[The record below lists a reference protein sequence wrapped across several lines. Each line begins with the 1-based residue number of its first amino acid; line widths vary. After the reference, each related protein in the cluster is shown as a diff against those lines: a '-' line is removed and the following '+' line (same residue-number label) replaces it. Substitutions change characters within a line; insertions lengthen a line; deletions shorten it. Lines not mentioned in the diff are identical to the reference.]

1 MTAFL
6 VFWVLSGQFLDGS
19 RIQVAP
25 QLELRFN
32 IFFRGARCDK
42 GKMLAMPIWINEEGT
57 WVDERSSDMSPED
70 MKGRVAGGNRFG
82 VASGSWDFGVLR
94 VDDRDYGSA
103 GPIHG
108 AESYRGADAGDC
120 AERGSSAHQRAD
132 GMPGLLSGAL
142 WRHQFDPPEFR
153 WHPSRGGADRTGGDR
168 VAICARLYR
177 QAEKVGDQ

>member
-70 MKGRVAGGNRFG
+70 MKGRVAGGTDTTRR
-82 VASGSWDFGVLR
+82 VLMQFR
-94 VDDRDYGSA
+94 VRNLVHIY
-103 GPIHG
+103 
-108 AESYRGADAGDC
+108 
-120 AERGSSAHQRAD
+120 SSR
-132 GMPGLLSGAL
+132 
-142 WRHQFDPPEFR
+142 
-153 WHPSRGGADRTGGDR
+153 
-168 VAICARLYR
+168 
-177 QAEKVGDQ
+177 